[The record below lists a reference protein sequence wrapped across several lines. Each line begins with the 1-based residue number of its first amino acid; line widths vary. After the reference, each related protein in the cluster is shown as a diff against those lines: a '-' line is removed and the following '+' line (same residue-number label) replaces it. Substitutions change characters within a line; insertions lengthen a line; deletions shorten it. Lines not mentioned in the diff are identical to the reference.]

1 MLNGLCCDPV
11 VQIEGVKDE
20 IYFPPAFC
28 GITTKKKLN
37 VINISPVKINV
48 KIVCECD
55 DDVRNDD
62 NKIQKEN
69 ENSKNDANDNN
80 NNNKIKRGNV
90 EVNPSEFEMEKNLIK
105 EIDVMFTPFVCEEIY
120 GKIKFVVER
129 IYESHNEN
137 IGIFNPGSFNNNNLE
152 NTTPLLPLYE
162 EDKRTFTRELTILGS
177 GNDGNIYI
185 SPTTL
190 KFGTVK
196 VGFHKKLI
204 FSIYNPTI
212 TNFYIKIIPDPLI
225 LKKFSDKNVNNNLNE
240 ENNNNENI
248 NNNDK
253 NNISIT

>member
-1 MLNGLCCDPV
+1 M
-11 VQIEGVKDE
+11 
-20 IYFPPAFC
+20 
-28 GITTKKKLN
+28 
-37 VINISPVKINV
+37 
-48 KIVCECD
+48 CECL
-55 DDVRNDD
+55 
-62 NKIQKEN
+62 E
-69 ENSKNDANDNN
+69 E
-80 NNNKIKRGNV
+80 NNKINEEDDKNDNKMKKGNV
-90 EVNPSEFEMEKNLIK
+90 EVSPNEFEMEKNLIK

-212 TNFYIKIIPDPLI
+212 TNFYIKIVPDPLI

-240 ENNNNENI
+240 ENNNNENN